1 MAEIARLLAAD
12 DAASILV
19 VTGAGIEPDL
29 TDLNPNA
36 AHALCSLICKLG
48 GGHVT
53 TNFSGVQLLAQ
64 PERTDNDPMGAA
76 FVAVH
81 GTIYDQEAGRGGK
94 AGRRRP
100 RCLADAADQPLLKSE
115 RLRRVPIPT
124 QDVKDNDPNVV
135 DARNAASGHG
145 LVRRKTLLIMGSSI
159 IKATNGRALHFLDA
173 APYISRVIF
182 VNPDPSRV
190 AADVAS
196 DLAGWGLSQLRPG
209 LAAPAKVECV
219 LMKANE
225 FAEAVLARTEVASLR
240 DCCARWIAPDKVA
253 RCRLMFSLP
262 PVEDLSEVGSHKFGA
277 AGVTIR
283 RVYNEVATL
292 NSGAASSLEL
302 AGDGTEAAETG
313 TAATATSGRSED
325 RATKKQR
332 VAESKEFNTDDCS

>member
-1 MAEIARLLAAD
+1 MAASAAAAVPPAAAEVARLLAAD

-36 AHALCSLICKLG
+36 AHALCALICKFG

-64 PERTDNDPMGAA
+64 PERTDNGPMGAG

-81 GTIYDQEAGRGGK
+81 GTIYDQEAGRGGR
-94 AGRRRP
+94 AGRRRL
-100 RCLADAADQPLLKSE
+100 RCLADAAAQPLLNSE

-145 LVRRKTLLIMGSSI
+145 LVRRKTLLVMGSSI

-173 APYISRVIF
+173 APHIAHVIF

-190 AADVAS
+190 VANVAS
-196 DLAGWGLSQLRPG
+196 DLAGWGLPQLRPG
-209 LAAPAKVECV
+209 LATPAKVECV
-219 LMKANE
+219 VMKAKE
-225 FAEAVLARTEVASLR
+225 FAEAVLACTEVASLR
-240 DCCARWIAPDKVA
+240 DICARCIAPDKVA

-262 PVEDLSEVGSHKFGA
+262 PVEDLGAVGSHKFGA

-283 RVYNEVATL
+283 RVYDEVATL
-292 NSGAASSLEL
+292 NSVAASSLEL
-302 AGDGTEAAETG
+302 AGDGTEAAGAG
-313 TAATATSGRSED
+313 TAALEGGA
-325 RATKKQR
+325 AKKQR
-332 VAESKEFNTDDCS
+332 VAKD